1 MEVVIGRSCPPDP
14 CIHIGIAAVFPAQE
28 LDSCQY
34 GDRKHLQI
42 TTAINSH
49 WHLASLLSVV
59 DDMIQL
65 KHDRRDSTSAKLLTM
80 QLPKNEKKSAKA
92 VTTFVISCHL
102 RLSMKI

>member
-49 WHLASLLSVV
+49 
-59 DDMIQL
+59 
-65 KHDRRDSTSAKLLTM
+65 
-80 QLPKNEKKSAKA
+80 
-92 VTTFVISCHL
+92 
-102 RLSMKI
+102 